1 MADVPTS
8 YVRRVR
14 ELAECGLM
22 DARDALAARSL
33 CIQCAVEYVQRK
45 NLAVVMPDRSRYP
58 LWTAHV
64 ARGRHV
70 EG

>member
-1 MADVPTS
+1 MPDIPTS
-8 YVRRVR
+8 YVHRVR
-14 ELAECGLM
+14 ELAGCGLM

-33 CIQCAVEYVQRK
+33 CIPCAVEYVNRR
-45 NLAVVMPDRSRYP
+45 NLATVMPDHRRYP

-64 ARGRHV
+64 AHGRHI